1 MKGLLF
7 GGCSFTWGQGLYF
20 YSDLPRQ
27 KYPLNEFTYFRDG
40 ITDAQIR
47 YKDILRSPRLIANH
61 FNTFE
66 VVKRQNGGSEDETFE
81 FIATVFNGKI
91 GEIVDHFVDDKFE
104 YEDIEY
110 IIIQT
115 SQIWRNKFYFT
126 LEEED
131 KKSEEENEKDDFV
144 ENGENFAYISWL
156 NPEHSGN
163 WERLSKWMIKND
175 KSIEEIWES
184 LLKIQ
189 YKRFLNEVKFYE
201 EKGIKVRFLCWESDF
216 YDLIKDDQ
224 YLMDRFI
231 PLTYNEKTYNTII
244 DLHNENRH
252 LKIKYD
258 VDNFNG
264 DAPDDHHPS
273 KECHRVIADNV
284 IKKIES
290 EKTAI

>member
-20 YSDLPRQ
+20 YSNLPRLIF
-27 KYPLNEFTYFRDG
+27 PLNEFTYRRDEL
-40 ITDAQIR
+40 TDAHIR
-47 YKDILRSPRLIANH
+47 YKDTLRSPRLIANH

-66 VVKRQNGGSEDETFE
+66 VVKRQNGGGEDETFE
-81 FIATVFNGKI
+81 FISTVFNGRI
-91 GEIVDHFVDDKFE
+91 GERVDHFVDDKFE

-126 LEEED
+126 LNGVEE
-131 KKSEEENEKDDFV
+131 FV
-144 ENGENFAYISWL
+144 FISWL
-156 NPEHSGN
+156 NPEHSEN
-163 WERLSKWMIKND
+163 WEKLSEWLIEND
-175 KSIEEIWES
+175 KSMEEIIES
-184 LLKIQ
+184 HLKIQ
-189 YKRFLNEVKFYE
+189 YERFLREVRFYE
-201 EKGIKVRFLCWESDF
+201 DKGIKVRFLCWENDF

-224 YLMDRFI
+224 YLMERFI
-231 PLTYNEKTYNTII
+231 PLTYKEKTYNTII
-244 DLHNENRH
+244 DLHNENLH

-258 VDNFNG
+258 VDNFGENT
-264 DAPDDHHPS
+264 PDDHHPS

-290 EKTAI
+290 EMTSN